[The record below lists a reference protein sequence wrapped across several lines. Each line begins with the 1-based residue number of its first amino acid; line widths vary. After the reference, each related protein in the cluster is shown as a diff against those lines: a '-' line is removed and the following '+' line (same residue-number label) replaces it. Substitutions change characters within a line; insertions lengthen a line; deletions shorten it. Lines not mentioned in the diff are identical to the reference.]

1 MWITGGAKLE
11 YNNYNGFDVQP
22 SGRILWSPGERQAL
36 WGGVTRAVTTP
47 SDLEENYDLH
57 GSGGNIVVQVLG
69 NRNFKSEDVIGY
81 EAGYRRLLAG
91 KVYASLSVFRNQ
103 YSHLQSF
110 SPLMITASGGYVYY
124 TYQYQNLISGSTGG
138 LELGTQTQFAR
149 WWRLNTNY
157 SFLNSDFSAS
167 GPTSSISDTGSV
179 QTYDGSSPKHMVT
192 VQSLFN
198 LPGQI
203 EFDPFY
209 RFISALPAQKVPA
222 YQTMDV
228 HFRKEHGARLGTGTG
243 GSEPVSE
250 GALRVG
256 NRRPEPA
263 PGWNVPGR
271 LCATRASLP
280 RAVGK

>member
-1 MWITGGAKLE
+1 M
-11 YNNYNGFDVQP
+11 
-22 SGRILWSPGERQAL
+22 
-36 WGGVTRAVTTP
+36 TTP

-110 SPLMITASGGYVYY
+110 SPLMIAASGGYVYY

-138 LELGTQTQFAR
+138 LELGTQTQLAR

-192 VQSLFN
+192 VQSPFN

-209 RFISALPAQKVPA
+209 RFISTLPAQKVPA

-228 HFRKEHGARLGTGTG
+228 HFRKEMGRGFALELVGQNLFQKDQ
-243 GSEPVSE
+243 
-250 GALRVG
+250 LRVG
-256 NRRPEPA
+256 NRRSEPA
-263 PGWNVPGR
+263 AGGNVPGR
-271 LCATRASLP
+271 LCATGVSLC